1 MIRVLHVSQMKRP
14 NELMYFLKKNK
25 QTENRTRDLH
35 LHVVRRSDVKPLSNI
50 GHAIYVIITLI
61 ITCSLTSSFTS
72 YVKALTEH

>member
-35 LHVVRRSDVKPLSNI
+35 LHVVRRSDVKPLTNI
-50 GHAIYVIITLI
+50 GQYIL
-61 ITCSLTSSFTS
+61 SL
-72 YVKALTEH
+72 H